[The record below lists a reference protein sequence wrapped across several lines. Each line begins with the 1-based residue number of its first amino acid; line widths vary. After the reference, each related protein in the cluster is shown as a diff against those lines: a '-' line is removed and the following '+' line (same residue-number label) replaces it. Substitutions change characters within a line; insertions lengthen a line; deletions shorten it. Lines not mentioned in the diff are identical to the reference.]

1 MLISI
6 PDLLTPDEVRQCR
19 AALEAAPWTDG
30 RRTAGHVAAHI
41 KANRQLA
48 LDDPMARR
56 IGERIV
62 QALSRHPVF
71 QSAALP
77 ARILPPRFNRYEGGE
92 HYGFHI
98 DNAIFQV
105 PGEPERIRTDV
116 STTVFFSDPDEYEG
130 GELVIQDTYGEQRI
144 KLPAG
149 HAVIYPGTSLHR
161 VTPVTRGVRYGS
173 FFWTQSLVRDDGRR
187 ALLLQQDVAIQRLIQ
202 AGADPETIAQLTGVY
217 HNLLRMWS
225 GLESNTPLHDLRSS
239 PHGHFRADGAHA
251 PTGTGILTSLTPIQ
265 SEDPASWPT
274 SSPRHAAVDAA

>member
-6 PDLLTPDEVRQCR
+6 PDLLTAEQMRQCR
-19 AALEAAPWTDG
+19 QALESAAWTDG

-48 LDDPMARR
+48 LDDPTGRQ
-56 IGERIV
+56 IGQMIV

-105 PGEPERIRTDV
+105 PGEPERLRTDV

-130 GELVIQDTYGEQRI
+130 GELIIQDTYGEQRI

-149 HAVIYPGTSLHR
+149 HAVVYPGTSLHR

-187 ALLLQQDVAIQRLIQ
+187 ALLLNQDVAIQRLIQ
-202 AGADPETIAQLTGVY
+202 AGADPEAIAQLTGVY

-225 GLESNTPLHDLRSS
+225 EL
-239 PHGHFRADGAHA
+239 
-251 PTGTGILTSLTPIQ
+251 
-265 SEDPASWPT
+265 
-274 SSPRHAAVDAA
+274 